1 MDNEI
6 KNKEDNEETLDKQP
20 ISDVFLCPECLDK
33 GIEKTF
39 DNEKS
44 LQGHRLRAHRVS
56 SKSKETPLGAPP
68 RKEASPLA
76 ETLKDEALD
85 EKAET
90 ALLAIKARKLK
101 LQREVEALE
110 ERKAQI
116 EYEKDER
123 RRQGFGY
130 RDREEYR
137 QGKFWRDEDDREEE
151 LHEYKTRKLKAEI
164 RSLEGSNRP
173 QGNPMVSKLSDEV
186 SSLRQELSDTKEK
199 HRDEIVKDMREEIRS
214 LKDNQNRISN
224 EFGLQAKRIDA
235 GERILLA
242 LFSDILPEQNPPP
255 QRKRMGKSGIHERIL
270 EIAPEYTED

>member
-20 ISDVFLCPECLDK
+20 ISDVFACPECLEK
-33 GIEKTF
+33 GIEKSF
-39 DNEKS
+39 KSEKS

-56 SKSKETPLGAPP
+56 SKSKETPLGVSPT
-68 RKEASPLA
+68 KEPSPLA

-164 RSLEGSNRP
+164 RALEGSNRH
-173 QGNPMVSKLSDEV
+173 QSNPMVSKLSDEV
-186 SSLRQELSDTKEK
+186 STLRKELADEKEARLNDRLDT
-199 HRDEIVKDMREEIRS
+199 
-214 LKDNQNRISN
+214 LN
-224 EFGLQAKRIDA
+224 KRIEDLA
-235 GERILLA
+235 NTRATDVQTIVSSMERVAIAMMSGDSRQL
-242 LFSDILPEQNPPP
+242 NPP
-255 QRKRMGKSGIHERIL
+255 KRERLGKSGIHEKIY